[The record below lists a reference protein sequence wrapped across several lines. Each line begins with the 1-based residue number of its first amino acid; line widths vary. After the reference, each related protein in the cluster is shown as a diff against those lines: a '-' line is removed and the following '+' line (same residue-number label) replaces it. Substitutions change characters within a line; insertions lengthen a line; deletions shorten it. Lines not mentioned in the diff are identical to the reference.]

1 MCSRSTFSQPRFRIR
16 GRVPGLQW
24 RTVQFNFCTNFQGC
38 RGYGD
43 PRGDPHGYRYG
54 VGMGDDL
61 PSPQTRGDSRGIF
74 NQPEITR

>member
-1 MCSRSTFSQPRFRIR
+1 MCSRSMFSQPRFRIR

-43 PRGDPHGYRYG
+43 PHGYRYG